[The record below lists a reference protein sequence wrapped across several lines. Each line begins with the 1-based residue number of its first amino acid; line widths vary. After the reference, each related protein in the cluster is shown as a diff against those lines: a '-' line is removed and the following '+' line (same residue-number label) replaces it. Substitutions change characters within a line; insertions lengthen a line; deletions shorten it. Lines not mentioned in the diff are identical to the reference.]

1 MIKHGRIN
9 VMCSA
14 VRIILPLVVLLLS
27 FNFTAAE
34 DFSWSWED
42 DELSEGTGTEASD
55 IDEENILLNLDEPVL
70 DDEENGEKES
80 AGVEQ
85 SSGSERTGVDADAYN
100 ELLRSNLE
108 LRRQIAEVTQS
119 EEKARQENEQLGNE
133 IKDMEGRLSV
143 LVNKIQEINNEKQ
156 SSGADLDKVMQLE
169 SELAQAEEEKARFN
183 NELKQLR
190 GQLSALEQ
198 KSKYQPTSLV
208 QPGSDLFEQ
217 LQNENVS
224 LKKELREALE
234 AKNKADKEVTQAQEL
249 KQMLGHSKSVEKE
262 QKKMIGELLK
272 QIPAMEQ
279 ELLSIKATATEKE
292 MVLGAT
298 EKELEETRR
307 ELEKR
312 DYRLVKAE
320 KMADLLEKTRKEVM
334 RVSDIEKR
342 NMHYN
347 MGVVY
352 AKEGRSGDAER
363 EYLNALRID
372 PSDADAHYNLAILY
386 ENEIKDIGKAIRHY
400 KAYLKL
406 RPHAND
412 VDTVRL
418 WLISLEARK

>member
-1 MIKHGRIN
+1 MKSLRT
-9 VMCSA
+9 VLYSA
-14 VRIILPLVVLLLS
+14 VRIILPLVMLLLGV
-27 FNFTAAE
+27 NLAVAE

-42 DELSEGTGTEASD
+42 GESPESAETDAGD
-55 IDEENILLNLDEPVL
+55 IDEENILLNLDEPAL
-70 DDEENGEKES
+70 DDEESVNKES
-80 AGVEQ
+80 TGEEQ
-85 SSGSERTGVDADAYN
+85 SSDSEYTGVNIDAYN
-100 ELLRSNLE
+100 ELLRSNLD

-119 EEKARQENEQLGNE
+119 EEKARQENELRGNE
-133 IKDMEGRLSV
+133 IRDMEGRLSI
-143 LVNKIQEINNEKQ
+143 LVSKIQDINKEKEL
-156 SSGADLDKVMQLE
+156 SGADLDKVMQLE

-183 NELKQLR
+183 DELEQLR
-190 GQLSALEQ
+190 RQLSALEQ
-198 KSKYQPTSLV
+198 QSKYQPTSSV
-208 QPGSDLFEQ
+208 RPGSDLFEQ
-217 LQNENVS
+217 VQKENVN

-234 AKNKADKEVTQAQEL
+234 AKTKAVKEVTQAQEL
-249 KQMLGHSKSVEKE
+249 KQMLDYSKSVEKE

-279 ELLSIKATATEKE
+279 ELLSIKATASEKE

-298 EKELEETRR
+298 EKDLEETKR

-334 RVSDIEKR
+334 RVSDVEKR

-352 AKEGRSGDAER
+352 AKEGRSKDAEV

-418 WLISLEARK
+418 WLISLEAKK

>member
-1 MIKHGRIN
+1 MIKHGRID

-14 VRIILPLVVLLLS
+14 VRIILSLVVLLLGV
-27 FNFTAAE
+27 NLAAAE

-42 DELSEGTGTEASD
+42 GESPESAETDAGD
-55 IDEENILLNLDEPVL
+55 IDEENILLNFDEPAL
-70 DDEENGEKES
+70 DDEESVNKES
-80 AGVEQ
+80 AGEEQ
-85 SSGSERTGVDADAYN
+85 SSGSKYTGVDVDAYN
-100 ELLRSNLE
+100 ELLKSNLD

-119 EEKARQENEQLGNE
+119 EEKARQENELRGNE
-133 IKDMEGRLSV
+133 IRDMEGRLSI
-143 LVNKIQEINNEKQ
+143 LVSKIQDINKEKEL
-156 SSGADLDKVMQLE
+156 SGADLDKVMQLE

-183 NELKQLR
+183 DELEQLR
-190 GQLSALEQ
+190 RQLSALEQ
-198 KSKYQPTSLV
+198 QSKYQPTSSV
-208 QPGSDLFEQ
+208 RPGSDLFEQ
-217 LQNENVS
+217 VQKENVN

-234 AKNKADKEVTQAQEL
+234 AKTKAVKEVTQAQEL
-249 KQMLGHSKSVEKE
+249 KQMLDYSKSVEKE

-279 ELLSIKATATEKE
+279 ELLSIKATASEKD
-292 MVLGAT
+292 MVLSAT
-298 EKELEETRR
+298 EQDLEETRR

-334 RVSDIEKR
+334 RVSDVEKR

-352 AKEGRSGDAER
+352 AKEGRSKDAEV

-372 PSDADAHYNLAILY
+372 PSDAYAHYNLAILY
-386 ENEIKDIGKAIRHY
+386 ENEIKDIGKAMRHY

-412 VDTVRL
+412 VDIVKQ
-418 WLISLEARK
+418 WLISLEAKK